1 MNYLKLMVFINTTF
15 SVISYYKLRDLD
27 HKFESRFINNKILY
41 TKR

>member
-1 MNYLKLMVFINTTF
+1 MNYLKLMVCINTTV
-15 SVISYYKLRDLD
+15 SILSYYKLRELD